1 MELVLR
7 GETDAR
13 QHLLAV
19 PSRRACGSAGQ
30 RLGDGGRGRRVV
42 FPCRA
47 QHGVRGLDGDERL
60 GQAMAHRLELADELT
75 ELSSLQC
82 VSPGQLQHLPGGA
95 DQFIPHGQLA
105 QRDRGRPRRGRQR
118 LLRLDDVQ
126 GGGDL
131 DQFELGVHTVNP
143 AHGQGRR
150 GYDDDHRCVTVPG
163 DHDRLFVVA

>member
-19 PSRRACGSAGQ
+19 PGRRACGSAGQ

-47 QHGVRGLDGDERL
+47 QHGVRRLDGDERL

-105 QRDRGRPRRGRQR
+105 QRDQDGHAV
-118 LLRLDDVQ
+118 DDNVCCASM
-126 GGGDL
+126 
-131 DQFELGVHTVNP
+131 TSK
-143 AHGQGRR
+143 AA
-150 GYDDDHRCVTVPG
+150 VTSTSSSSASIP
-163 DHDRLFVVA
+163 